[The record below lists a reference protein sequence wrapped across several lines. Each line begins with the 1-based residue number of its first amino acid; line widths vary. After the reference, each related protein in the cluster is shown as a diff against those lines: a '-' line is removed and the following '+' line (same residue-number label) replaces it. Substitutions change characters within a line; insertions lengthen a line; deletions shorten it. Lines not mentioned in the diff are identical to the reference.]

1 MKSRRQWVLLLV
13 ACMAAVAAPAVA
25 GRRGGPDESA
35 DSLARRQVLVMLR
48 LPAAHYRPDANYGN
62 DYGNPPGRRARHRV
76 ADQLARAHGLS
87 LHDEWPMQ
95 ALGLDCF
102 VFDAPDA
109 AAAAREALALAAD
122 PRVESAQAMQLFH
135 SLATPAPP
143 AHGTRAMSPPVATGD
158 PLYAAQPAAANWHLA
173 ELHAQSTGRGVRIAV
188 IDSGVALDHPDLRG
202 QVAIA
207 RNFVDGA
214 GNVAETH
221 GTAVAGI
228 IAARAGNGAGI
239 VGIAPQARLLALRA
253 CWQQG
258 AGPAACSSFTLA
270 RALQFAIDARA
281 QVLNLSLSG
290 PDDGLLSRLLDVA
303 LQRGI
308 SVVGA
313 VDAQARDGGFPAS
326 HTGVLAVDGLGR
338 TAAPRTVLHA
348 PGAGIPAPLPDGGWG
363 LVSGASFA
371 TAQVSGLAA
380 LLLQRRPGLAPSQLL
395 ALLEPA
401 PGLVLA
407 QERPGAIDA
416 CAVMQRSA
424 GHCVCACAA
433 ASAAR

>member
-1 MKSRRQWVLLLV
+1 MTVHRTCALLLFALLASV
-13 ACMAAVAAPAVA
+13 ARPVVAA
-25 GRRGGPDESA
+25 GSSESA
-35 DSLARRQVLVMLR
+35 DNLARRQVLVMLR
-48 LPAAHYRPDANYGN
+48 VPVAHYRPDANYGN
-62 DYGNPPGRRARHRV
+62 DYANAPGRSARRRV
-76 ADQLARAHGLS
+76 ASALAHAHGLA
-87 LHDEWPMQ
+87 LHDEWPMP
-95 ALGLDCF
+95 ALGVDCF
-102 VFDAPDA
+102 VLDAPDSA
-109 AAAAREALALAAD
+109 SAAREALALAAD
-122 PRVESAQAMQLFH
+122 PRVESAQAMQVFH
-135 SLATPAPP
+135 ALATRTPATTARDAP
-143 AHGTRAMSPPVATGD
+143 ATSPRAAPGD
-158 PLYAAQPAAANWHLA
+158 PLYAAQPAAVAWHLD

-207 RNFVDGA
+207 RNFVDDA
-214 GNVAETH
+214 GNVAEAH

-253 CWQQG
+253 CWQRD
-258 AGPAACSSFTLA
+258 AGSAACSSFTLA

-338 TAAPRTVLHA
+338 TAAPSTALHA
-348 PGAGIPAPLPDGGWG
+348 PDAGIPAPLPDGGWG

-401 PGLVLA
+401 PGVVLA
-407 QERPGAIDA
+407 RERPEAIDA